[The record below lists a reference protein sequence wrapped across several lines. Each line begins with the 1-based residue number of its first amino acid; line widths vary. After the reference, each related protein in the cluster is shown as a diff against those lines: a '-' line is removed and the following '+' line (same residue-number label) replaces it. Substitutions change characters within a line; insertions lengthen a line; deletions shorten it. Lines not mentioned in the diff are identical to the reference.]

1 MLTLKEERRDLLE
14 DCCLCWPDFDGFDG
28 AAMDETAFCGSVVA
42 EAALLMTG
50 N

>member
-14 DCCLCWPDFDGFDG
+14 DCLCWPGFDGFYG
-28 AAMDETAFCGSVVA
+28 AAMDETTFCGSVVA
-42 EAALLMTG
+42 DAALLMTG